1 MTVTAARPRATF
13 AAWRARIFVS
23 TWLAYA
29 GFYFCRKA
37 FYVVKVDLERE
48 LGLDAAA
55 LGDIGFAYLVAYT
68 LGQFVSAGLGPRTG
82 PRVLL
87 LTGMAG
93 SVVANVGFGVADSYG
108 ALLGFMVLNGFAQAT
123 GWPSC
128 IGTLAFWTKRSE
140 RGWLL
145 GLWSTCYQLGGVLA
159 NAWAAFWLAQQG
171 FRGAFSAASAVLVV
185 VWIVVLLF
193 QRDKPEDVGLPA
205 VRDDVP
211 LAAQKTSDTEPD
223 LADASPANTAEDDGF
238 TRAVVVNVLLL
249 GAFYFGVK
257 FIRYA
262 LWSWTP
268 YFLQKSYGLD
278 GPSAGYLSTV
288 FDVAGFLGVITAGFL
303 SDKLFHSRRAKLAF
317 LMLLGMLAGTAAL
330 YTVGSLGVVWFA
342 ACLAVVGFMLYGP
355 DALLTGAGA
364 IDVGSR
370 RVAITA
376 AGIING
382 MGSIGSIVQETVVS
396 RVWQGSEGSM
406 TPVFAML
413 FGASLLSVGA
423 LAVVL
428 WRNSV
433 GSSDL

>member
-1 MTVTAARPRATF
+1 MTATAARPSGSFTS
-13 AAWRARIFVS
+13 WRGRILVS

-37 FYVVKVDLERE
+37 FYVVKADLESE

-68 LGQFVSAGLGPRTG
+68 LGQFVSAALGPRTG

-93 SVVANVGFGVADSYG
+93 SVLANVGFGFAESYG
-108 ALLGFMVLNGFAQAT
+108 SLLGLMVLNGFAQAT
-123 GWPSC
+123 GWPCC
-128 IGTLAFWTKRSE
+128 IGTLAFWTRRSE

-145 GLWSTCYQLGGVLA
+145 GLWSTCYQIGGVLA
-159 NAWAAFWLAQQG
+159 NAWAAFWLEREG
-171 FRGAFSAASAVLVV
+171 FRGSFLAASVVLAVVWLVVLV
-185 VWIVVLLF
+185 F
-193 QRDKPEDVGLPA
+193 QRNRPEDVGLPA
-205 VRDDVP
+205 VVDD
-211 LAAQKTSDTEPD
+211 
-223 LADASPANTAEDDGF
+223 NTAEVGGGHDDTRDSVVGDAVPDDGF
-238 TRAVVVNVLLL
+238 TRAVIVNVLLI

-268 YFLQKSYGLD
+268 YFLQKSYGLA
-278 GPSAGYLSTV
+278 GHEAGYLSTV
-288 FDVAGFLGVITAGFL
+288 FDVAGFLGVITAGVL
-303 SDKLFHSRRAKLAF
+303 SDKLFGSRRAKLAF

-330 YTVGSLGVVWFA
+330 FVVGSLGVVWFA
-342 ACLAVVGFMLYGP
+342 ACLALVGFMLYGP

-370 RVAITA
+370 RVALTA

-396 RVWQGSEGSM
+396 RVWQQSDGDM
-406 TPVFAML
+406 APIFAML
-413 FGASLLSVGA
+413 FGASLLSVCA

-428 WRNSV
+428 WRNKR
-433 GSSDL
+433 GRSDL